1 MPKRDSSVLC
11 YVDIETAFLDRH
23 TFRNALGEKLWH
35 AVELALDAVQAP
47 ELCSLDLGKRRSL
60 HSANMLGGLV

>member
-35 AVELALDAVQAP
+35 AVELALDAV
-47 ELCSLDLGKRRSL
+47 
-60 HSANMLGGLV
+60 